1 MSSLISKKSFAFYK
15 NLCVTNKKINHYYL
29 LNTTIDNNIYNKK
42 ELLNTKEPVFKL
54 NENVSELKYFE
65 QLYEYLET
73 SDTKK
78 FNSNIKNKK

>member
-1 MSSLISKKSFAFYK
+1 MSNLINKNIFAFYK
-15 NLCVTNKKINHYYL
+15 NLCISNKKNNPYYFLNNTIN
-29 LNTTIDNNIYNKK
+29 NNINNKK
-42 ELLNTKEPVFKL
+42 PVSKF

-78 FNSNIKNKK
+78 FNSNLNKKK